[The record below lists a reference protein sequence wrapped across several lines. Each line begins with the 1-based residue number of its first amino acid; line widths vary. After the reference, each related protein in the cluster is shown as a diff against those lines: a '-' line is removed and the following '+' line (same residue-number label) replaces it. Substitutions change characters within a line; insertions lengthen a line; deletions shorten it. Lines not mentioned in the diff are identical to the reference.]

1 MNENI
6 SNIAV
11 FHDDEYGIIYAP
23 TFGTAKKTESA
34 HAQILEMYLKK
45 YANNDLSEKEASLL
59 EQYFVRQFANV
70 SELQID
76 SVPHLLERK
85 TLSRIEILVAND
97 CNLNCRYCFAK
108 AGTYGYAPNRMN
120 PQSAAHFLSQ
130 IIDGRYTA
138 VERVM
143 FFGGEPLLCPSTL
156 RSICEFFRERVS
168 EKALTNMPV
177 FSIVTNGT
185 LIDDNFASLAKEFNI
200 LITISVDG
208 PPDINDINRIDK
220 RGSGTFSNVK
230 SGIDTLRRHGVLPSM
245 IEATYTKTHQTL
257 EYSRE
262 EIKEFLKNEFEIE
275 TIFVAD
281 CESTCQHTDLIPS
294 VPNFNIEKECNRP
307 YNIWRMRDALNKDSY
322 SDFSCNAGYGSL
334 ALMPNGDIFPCHYFV
349 THPEY
354 RIASF
359 LNGSLDFEEYSN
371 VLNKLNTVRRST
383 HIKCAKCWGRVAC
396 DICPAYLL
404 FASEEVKDNYCKTE
418 KELQKKLLLKCAG
431 N

>member
-45 YANNDLSEKEASLL
+45 YANNDLSEKEESLL

-108 AGTYGYAPNRMN
+108 AGTYGYAPNLMN

-143 FFGGEPLLCPSTL
+143 FSEANHCFAPALFGAFANFLGNGYPKKLSQ
-156 RSICEFFRERVS
+156 ICLFFR
-168 EKALTNMPV
+168 
-177 FSIVTNGT
+177 
-185 LIDDNFASLAKEFNI
+185 
-200 LITISVDG
+200 
-208 PPDINDINRIDK
+208 
-220 RGSGTFSNVK
+220 
-230 SGIDTLRRHGVLPSM
+230 
-245 IEATYTKTHQTL
+245 
-257 EYSRE
+257 
-262 EIKEFLKNEFEIE
+262 
-275 TIFVAD
+275 
-281 CESTCQHTDLIPS
+281 
-294 VPNFNIEKECNRP
+294 
-307 YNIWRMRDALNKDSY
+307 
-322 SDFSCNAGYGSL
+322 
-334 ALMPNGDIFPCHYFV
+334 
-349 THPEY
+349 
-354 RIASF
+354 
-359 LNGSLDFEEYSN
+359 
-371 VLNKLNTVRRST
+371 
-383 HIKCAKCWGRVAC
+383 
-396 DICPAYLL
+396 
-404 FASEEVKDNYCKTE
+404 
-418 KELQKKLLLKCAG
+418 
-431 N
+431 